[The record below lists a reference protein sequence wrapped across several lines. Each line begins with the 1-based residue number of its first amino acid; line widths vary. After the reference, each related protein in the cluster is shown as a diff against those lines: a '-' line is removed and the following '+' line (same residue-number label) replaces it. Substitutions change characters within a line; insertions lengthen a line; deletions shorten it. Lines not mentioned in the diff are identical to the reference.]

1 VLSEELSNQAR
12 LRGLRRTLTLSGK
25 EFVYYDYPARLD
37 NSETIV
43 MIHGYRG
50 NHRGLEAIVGGLGD
64 YRVVVPDLPGFGE
77 SSELSSVHSLD
88 TYANWLEQFL
98 SELGLISTAN
108 LVGHS
113 FGTLVVGRY
122 ASTRDCKSIV
132 LINPVSGPA
141 LSGPRAFLTRITSA
155 FYHLSNLLPEPI
167 GGWLLRSPIAVMVM
181 STVMAKTNDRK
192 LRSWIHKQHLSNF
205 SDFATVRVA
214 TEGYDASISSDLSV
228 MAPLIT
234 TPVLIVAAELDD
246 ITAIE
251 IQREVVKLYP
261 RAKLVEINN
270 VGHLVHYEAPDQAA
284 NFIRPFIEELK

>member
-1 VLSEELSNQAR
+1 
-12 LRGLRRTLTLSGK
+12 
-25 EFVYYDYPARLD
+25 
-37 NSETIV
+37 

-64 YRVVVPDLPGFGE
+64 YRVIVPDLPGFGE
-77 SSELSSVHSLD
+77 SSELSSVHNLD
-88 TYANWLEQFL
+88 AYANWLEQFL

-113 FGTLVVGRY
+113 FGTLVVGHY

-155 FYHLSNLLPEPI
+155 FYHLSNLLPESI

-181 STVMAKTNDRK
+181 STVMAKTTDRK

-228 MAPLIT
+228 MAPSIT

-261 RAKLVEINN
+261 RAKLAEISN
-270 VGHLVHYEAPDQAA
+270 VGHLVHYEAPEQAA
-284 NFIRPFIEELK
+284 NYIQAFIEELK

>member
-50 NHRGLEAIVGGLGD
+50 NHRGLEAIIGGLGD

-98 SELGLISTAN
+98 SQLGLISTAN

>member
-1 VLSEELSNQAR
+1 
-12 LRGLRRTLTLSGK
+12 
-25 EFVYYDYPARLD
+25 
-37 NSETIV
+37 
-43 MIHGYRG
+43 
-50 NHRGLEAIVGGLGD
+50 
-64 YRVVVPDLPGFGE
+64 
-77 SSELSSVHSLD
+77 
-88 TYANWLEQFL
+88 
-98 SELGLISTAN
+98 
-108 LVGHS
+108 
-113 FGTLVVGRY
+113 
-122 ASTRDCKSIV
+122 
-132 LINPVSGPA
+132 
-141 LSGPRAFLTRITSA
+141 
-155 FYHLSNLLPEPI
+155 
-167 GGWLLRSPIAVMVM
+167 
-181 STVMAKTNDRK
+181 MAKTNDRK

-234 TPVLIVAAELDD
+234 TPVLIVAAELDE

>member
-1 VLSEELSNQAR
+1 MLSEELTNQAR

-77 SSELSSVHSLD
+77 SSELSSVHNLD
-88 TYANWLEQFL
+88 AYANWLEQFL

-122 ASTRDCKSIV
+122 ASTRDCRSIV

-141 LSGPRAFLTRITSA
+141 LSGPRAFLTRMTSA
-155 FYHLSNLLPEPI
+155 FYYLSNLLPESF

-181 STVMAKTNDRK
+181 STVMAKTRDRK

-228 MAPLIT
+228 MAPSIT
-234 TPVLIVAAELDD
+234 CPVLIVAAELDD

-261 RAKLVEINN
+261 RAKLAEISN
-270 VGHLVHYEAPDQAA
+270 VGHLVHYEAPEQAA
-284 NFIRPFIEELK
+284 HCIGAFIEELK

>member
-1 VLSEELSNQAR
+1 VLSEELTNQAR
-12 LRGLRRTLTLSGK
+12 LRGLRRSLTLSGK

-64 YRVVVPDLPGFGE
+64 YRVIVPDLPGFGE
-77 SSELSSVHSLD
+77 SSELTSVHNLD
-88 TYANWLEQFL
+88 AYANWLELFL
-98 SELGLISTAN
+98 SELGLRGTAN

-113 FGTLVVGRY
+113 FGTLVVGQY
-122 ASTRDCKSIV
+122 AKTRGCKSIV

-155 FYHLSNLLPEPI
+155 FYRLSNLLPESI

-181 STVMAKTNDRK
+181 STVMAKTKDRK

-228 MAPLIT
+228 MAPSIT
-234 TPVLIVAAELDD
+234 TPVLIIAAHLDD

-251 IQREVVKLYP
+251 VQREVVKLYP
-261 RAKLVEINN
+261 LAKLVEIKN
-270 VGHLVHYEAPDQAA
+270 VGHLVHYEAPEQAA
-284 NFIRPFIEELK
+284 NFIRAFLEELK

>member
-1 VLSEELSNQAR
+1 VLSEELTKQAR

-25 EFVYYDYPARLD
+25 DFIYYDYPARFD
-37 NSETIV
+37 NPETIV

-64 YRVVVPDLPGFGE
+64 YRVIVPDLPGFGE
-77 SSELSSVHSLD
+77 SAELTSVHNLD
-88 TYANWLEQFL
+88 AYANWLYEFL
-98 SELGLISTAN
+98 SAVGLIGTAN

-113 FGTLVVGRY
+113 FGTLVVGQY
-122 ASTRDCKSIV
+122 ATTRECKSIV

-155 FYHLSNLLPEPI
+155 FYHLSNQLPESI

-181 STVMAKTNDRK
+181 SSVMAKTKDRK
-192 LRSWIHKQHLSNF
+192 LRGWIHKQHLSNF

-228 MAPLIT
+228 MATSIKSS
-234 TPVLIVAAELDD
+234 VLLVAAQLDD

-251 IQREVVKLYP
+251 VQREVVKLYP
-261 RAKLVEINN
+261 LAKLVEIMN
-270 VGHLVHYEAPDQAA
+270 VGHLVHYEAPEQAA
-284 NFIRPFIEELK
+284 NYIRNFIEELK

>member
-1 VLSEELSNQAR
+1 VLSEELTNQAR
-12 LRGLRRTLTLSGK
+12 LRGLRRTLTLSGE
-25 EFVYYDYPARLD
+25 EFVYYDYPARLA
-37 NSETIV
+37 NPETIV

-64 YRVVVPDLPGFGE
+64 YRVIVPDLPGFGE
-77 SSELSSVHSLD
+77 SSELSSVHNLD
-88 TYANWLEQFL
+88 AYANWLEQFL

-155 FYHLSNLLPEPI
+155 FYHLSNLLPESI

-181 STVMAKTNDRK
+181 STVMAKTKDRK

-228 MAPLIT
+228 MAPSIT

-261 RAKLVEINN
+261 RAKLAEISN
-270 VGHLVHYEAPDQAA
+270 VGHLVHYEAPEQAA
-284 NFIRPFIEELK
+284 NYIQAFIEELK

>member
-1 VLSEELSNQAR
+1 MLSEELTNQAR

-25 EFVYYDYPARLD
+25 EFVYYDYPARLA
-37 NSETIV
+37 NPETIV

-64 YRVVVPDLPGFGE
+64 YRVLVPDLPGFGE
-77 SSELSSVHSLD
+77 SSELSSVHTLD
-88 TYANWLEQFL
+88 AYANWLEQFL

-155 FYHLSNLLPEPI
+155 FYHLSNLLPQSI
-167 GGWLLRSPIAVMVM
+167 GGWLLRNPIAVMVM
-181 STVMAKTNDRK
+181 STVMAKTKDRK

-205 SDFATVRVA
+205 SDFTTVRVA

-228 MAPLIT
+228 MAPSIT

-261 RAKLVEINN
+261 RAKLAEISN
-270 VGHLVHYEAPDQAA
+270 VGHLVHYEAPEQAA
-284 NFIRPFIEELK
+284 NYIRAFIEELK

>member
-1 VLSEELSNQAR
+1 VLSEELTNQAR
-12 LRGLRRTLTLSGK
+12 LRGLRRTLTLSGE
-25 EFVYYDYPARLD
+25 EFVYYDYPARLA
-37 NSETIV
+37 NPETIV

-64 YRVVVPDLPGFGE
+64 YRVIVPDLPGFGE
-77 SSELSSVHSLD
+77 SSELSSVHNLD
-88 TYANWLEQFL
+88 AYANWLEQFL

-155 FYHLSNLLPEPI
+155 FYHLSNLLPESI

-181 STVMAKTNDRK
+181 STVMAKTTDRK

-228 MAPLIT
+228 MAPSIT
-234 TPVLIVAAELDD
+234 TRVQIIAAELDD

-251 IQREVVKLYP
+251 IQREVVKLFP
-261 RAKLVEINN
+261 RAKLAEISN
-270 VGHLVHYEAPDQAA
+270 VGHLVHYEAPEQAA
-284 NFIRPFIEELK
+284 NYIQAFIEELK

>member
-1 VLSEELSNQAR
+1 MLSEELTNQAR

-25 EFVYYDYPARLD
+25 EFVYYDYPARFD

-64 YRVVVPDLPGFGE
+64 YRVIVPDLPGFGE
-77 SSELSSVHSLD
+77 SSELTSVHNLD
-88 TYANWLEQFL
+88 AYANWLGQFL
-98 SELGLISTAN
+98 SELALISTAN

-113 FGTLVVGRY
+113 FGTLIVGHY

-155 FYHLSNLLPEPI
+155 FYHLSNLLPESI

-205 SDFATVRVA
+205 SDFATVRIA
-214 TEGYDASISSDLSV
+214 TEGYDASISSDLSF
-228 MAPLIT
+228 MAPSIT
-234 TPVLIVAAELDD
+234 TPVLIVAAQLDD

-251 IQREVVKLYP
+251 VQREVVKLYP

-270 VGHLVHYEAPDQAA
+270 VGHLVHYEAPEQAA
-284 NFIRPFIEELK
+284 NFIRAFIEEIK

>member
-1 VLSEELSNQAR
+1 MLSEELTNQAR

-88 TYANWLEQFL
+88 AYANWLEQFL

-122 ASTRDCKSIV
+122 ASSRDCKSIV

-192 LRSWIHKQHLSNF
+192 LRNWIHKQHLSNF

-214 TEGYDASISSDLSV
+214 SEGYDASISSDLSV
-228 MAPLIT
+228 MAPSIT

-261 RAKLVEINN
+261 RAKLVEIKN
-270 VGHLVHYEAPDQAA
+270 VGHLVHYEAHDQAA
-284 NFIRPFIEELK
+284 NFIRAFIEELK

>member
-1 VLSEELSNQAR
+1 MLSEELTNQAR

-25 EFVYYDYPARLD
+25 EFVYYDYPARLA
-37 NSETIV
+37 NPETIV

-64 YRVVVPDLPGFGE
+64 YRVLVPDLPGFGE
-77 SSELSSVHSLD
+77 SSELSSVHTLD
-88 TYANWLEQFL
+88 AYANWLEQFL
-98 SELGLISTAN
+98 SELALISTAN

-155 FYHLSNLLPEPI
+155 FYHLSNLLPQSI
-167 GGWLLRSPIAVMVM
+167 GGWLLRNPIAVMVM
-181 STVMAKTNDRK
+181 STVMAKTKDRK

-205 SDFATVRVA
+205 SDFTTVRVA

-228 MAPLIT
+228 MAPSIT

-261 RAKLVEINN
+261 RAKLAEISN
-270 VGHLVHYEAPDQAA
+270 VGHLVHYEAPEQAA
-284 NFIRPFIEELK
+284 NYIRAFIEELK

>member
-1 VLSEELSNQAR
+1 MLSEELTNQAR

-25 EFVYYDYPARLD
+25 EFVYYDYPARFD

-64 YRVVVPDLPGFGE
+64 YRVIVPDLPGFGE
-77 SSELSSVHSLD
+77 SSELTSVHNLD
-88 TYANWLEQFL
+88 AYANWLGQFL
-98 SELGLISTAN
+98 SELALISTAN

-113 FGTLVVGRY
+113 FGTLIVGHY

-155 FYHLSNLLPEPI
+155 FYHLSNLLPESI

-205 SDFATVRVA
+205 SDFATVRIA

-228 MAPLIT
+228 MAPSIT
-234 TPVLIVAAELDD
+234 TPVLIVAAQLDD

-251 IQREVVKLYP
+251 VQREVVKLYP

-270 VGHLVHYEAPDQAA
+270 VGHLVHYEAPEQAA
-284 NFIRPFIEELK
+284 NFIRAFIEEIK